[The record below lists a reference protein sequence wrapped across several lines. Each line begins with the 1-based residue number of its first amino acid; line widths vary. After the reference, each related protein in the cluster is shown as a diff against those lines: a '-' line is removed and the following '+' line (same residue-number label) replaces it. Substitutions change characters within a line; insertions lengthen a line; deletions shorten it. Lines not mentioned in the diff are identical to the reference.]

1 MALYGRHDP
10 HAVPLTFVSNCGVF
24 QIPSH
29 FRRVRKEPLASAR
42 ISFRVACAGVLGMPK
57 CNGTPSIGATA
68 SFFIRPTVIGG
79 DILRDDYMIRQNFR
93 DIGRIRF
100 APELSSQGRTLFARD
115 AALGIFSGTFF
126 EIIGYIAA
134 RP

>member
-1 MALYGRHDP
+1 
-10 HAVPLTFVSNCGVF
+10 
-24 QIPSH
+24 
-29 FRRVRKEPLASAR
+29 
-42 ISFRVACAGVLGMPK
+42 MPK

-100 APELSSQGRTLFARD
+100 APELSSQGRTLFARA

-134 RP
+134 RPWLIGKKGLRECFVSLREAFWGVADLFVASADRNYVIVLRAEHNDAAW